1 MFKFHSETIMN
12 NPLWQLFSGIVRGI
26 NQAMAYL
33 SAFLILVCSL
43 VLVYEVV
50 TRYILNI
57 SNDWV
62 IELSIFMLIA
72 ATFLAAA
79 HTQRERGHVG
89 IEILDEVMSK
99 RASRIRL
106 LLGDILSML
115 FCGLVAYLSAV
126 YCHEAWDQGWTTS
139 STWGPPLWIPYFFM
153 SFGMLLL
160 TLQFIVQ
167 IVEGLMG
174 KEPDLPSHG
183 HATTTSGQGG

>member
-1 MFKFHSETIMN
+1 MN
-12 NPLWQLFSGIVRGI
+12 NPVWRLFSGTVRSV
-26 NQAMAYL
+26 NQALAYV
-33 SAFLILVCSL
+33 SALLILLCSL

-89 IEILDEVMSK
+89 IEILDEIMSK
-99 RASRIRL
+99 RASQIRL
-106 LLGDILSML
+106 LFGDILSML

-126 YCHEAWDQGWTTS
+126 YCHEAWDQGWATS

-153 SFGMLLL
+153 AFGMLLL
-160 TLQFIVQ
+160 TLQFVVQ
-167 IVEGLMG
+167 IIEGLMG
-174 KEPDLPSHG
+174 KVPDLPKHG
-183 HATTTSGQGG
+183 HVATSIQGG

>member
-1 MFKFHSETIMN
+1 MN
-12 NPLWQLFSGIVRGI
+12 NPLWRLFSGTVRGV

-33 SAFLILVCSL
+33 SALLILVCAL

-79 HTQRERGHVG
+79 HTQKERGHVG

-99 RASRIRL
+99 RGTRIRL
-106 LLGDILSML
+106 LFGDILSML

-153 SFGMLLL
+153 AFGMLLL
-160 TLQFIVQ
+160 TLQFVVQ
-167 IVEGLMG
+167 IIEGLMG
-174 KEPDLPSHG
+174 KVPEVPTHG
-183 HATTTSGQGG
+183 HVTTSGQGG

>member
-1 MFKFHSETIMN
+1 MN
-12 NPLWQLFSGIVRGI
+12 NPLWRLFSGTVRGV

-33 SAFLILVCSL
+33 SALLILICSL

-50 TRYILNI
+50 TRYILQV

-89 IEILDEVMSK
+89 IEVLDEVMSK
-99 RASRIRL
+99 RASRYRL

-126 YCHEAWDQGWTTS
+126 YCFEAWDQGWTTS

-153 SFGMLLL
+153 ALGMLLL

-167 IVEGLMG
+167 IIEGLMG
-174 KEPDLPSHG
+174 KVPDLPSHS
-183 HATTTSGQGG
+183 HASVLGD

>member
-1 MFKFHSETIMN
+1 MN
-12 NPLWQLFSGIVRGI
+12 NPLWRLFSGTVRGF

-33 SAFLILVCSL
+33 SALLILICSL

>member
-1 MFKFHSETIMN
+1 MN
-12 NPLWQLFSGIVRGI
+12 NPLWRMFSGTVRGI

-50 TRYILNI
+50 TRYILQI

-126 YCHEAWDQGWTTS
+126 YCYEAYDQGWTTS
-139 STWGPPLWIPYFFM
+139 STWGPKLWIPYFFM
-153 SFGMLLL
+153 ALGMFLL

-174 KEPDLPSHG
+174 KVPELPTHSH
-183 HATTTSGQGG
+183 ATTSGQGG

>member
-1 MFKFHSETIMN
+1 MN
-12 NPLWQLFSGIVRGI
+12 NPLWRLFSGTVRGF
-26 NQAMAYL
+26 NQLMAYL
-33 SAFLILVCSL
+33 SALLILICSL

-126 YCHEAWDQGWTTS
+126 YCHEAL
-139 STWGPPLWIPYFFM
+139 GPGLDHQFDLGTQVVD
-153 SFGMLLL
+153 SLLL
-160 TLQFIVQ
+160 YGVR
-167 IVEGLMG
+167 
-174 KEPDLPSHG
+174 
-183 HATTTSGQGG
+183 HAVADTAIHCANC